1 MMNAF
6 IWTVITVSVAAVMLW
21 LAMKAIQWAKKG
33 TKGAALLATIAF
45 PNPGQPSPQQQTE
58 EENTRKKE
66 SGAGRP
72 K

>member
-1 MMNAF
+1 MMDAF
-6 IWTVITVSVAAVMLW
+6 IWAAITVTLAAAMLW

-45 PNPGQPSPQQQTE
+45 PNPDQPPPQQQIE
-58 EENTRKKE
+58 EENRRKKDAG
-66 SGAGRP
+66 SGRP